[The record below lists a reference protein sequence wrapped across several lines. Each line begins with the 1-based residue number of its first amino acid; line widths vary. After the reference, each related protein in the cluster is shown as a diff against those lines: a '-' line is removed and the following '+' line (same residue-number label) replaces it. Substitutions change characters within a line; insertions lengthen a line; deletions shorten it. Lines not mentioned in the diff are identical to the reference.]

1 MRKTSGERE
10 RRDSDAHIATW
21 NGKMKGKC
29 KMQERRK
36 ERNSCRGE
44 WVNPAGPRRK
54 KKERGELS
62 IKELEGLA
70 GGPAFYIYIYI
81 YITKVFAIESRRNR
95 GSQFAQRVIPTF
107 TLADRSCC
115 CFLLFYLIL
124 FYFYSGL
131 DSNRWKLKE
140 KDLTGGYLHFIN
152 VNWASGNFFASQ
164 KI

>member
-1 MRKTSGERE
+1 
-10 RRDSDAHIATW
+10 
-21 NGKMKGKC
+21 MKGKC

-54 KKERGELS
+54 KKERSEVS

-95 GSQFAQRVIPTF
+95 GSQFAQRVRPTF
-107 TLADRSCC
+107 TYWQIGAAAAAAASFYFIL
-115 CFLLFYLIL
+115 FYFYLI
-124 FYFYSGL
+124 YFYSGL
-131 DSNRWKLKE
+131 DSNR
-140 KDLTGGYLHFIN
+140 
-152 VNWASGNFFASQ
+152 
-164 KI
+164 

>member
-1 MRKTSGERE
+1 MERWKESARCKRDGIRK
-10 RRDSDAHIATW
+10 
-21 NGKMKGKC
+21 KL
-29 KMQERRK
+29 
-36 ERNSCRGE
+36 RGE
-44 WVNPAGPRRK
+44 WVNPAGPGIK
-54 KKERGELS
+54 KKERSEVS

-95 GSQFAQRVIPTF
+95 GSQFAQRVRPTF
-107 TLADRSCC
+107 TYWQIGAAAASAAAS
-115 CFLLFYLIL
+115 FYFISFYFYLI
-124 FYFYSGL
+124 YFYSGL

-152 VNWASGNFFASQ
+152 LNWASGNFFASQ